1 MSDLLA
7 ELVELEMKQGCREE
21 RRRAV
26 VASLEIY
33 ARDLRGNSM
42 GKERRFVSFAGFL
55 VVRNSLHSNI
65 LDAQVQKRCIFRVG
79 LSNSSPNCINNV
91 GVKKTGTIYEGIAS
105 ESVQNASRDF
115 ERSLGVNTSF
125 GRIGNSCE
133 STNKYA
139 SRGSP

>member
-21 RRRAV
+21 RTRAV

-42 GKERRFVSFAGFL
+42 GKRGDLCLLPVSSWCATFAL
-55 VVRNSLHSNI
+55 QYPRCTSTKTLH
-65 LDAQVQKRCIFRVG
+65 LQGRTEQQRT
-79 LSNSSPNCINNV
+79 NCINNV

-133 STNKYA
+133 LTNKYA